1 MASLLPGYLLHTYR
15 SYVRTAL
22 KKGLTWQTPSIPS
35 HRPSINSTSF
45 SKLSQNLLYQI
56 GNNTLLQQTVAP
68 ALSHTYLTLLLQQQL
83 SHPTSQISQ
92 QQKTKEIKMT
102 DQNYNVEQE
111 IADFFSTKT
120 RVTRNSCDE
129 FAKKLIVEKSASGST
144 NTDTSTSTVRLE
156 IVPTQGVCS
165 YTVYA
170 GTSNS
175 NNNSSTLDWVV
186 QFRLKSLALPMET
199 MERARRIYGGLVPEV
214 SLRGEMGGD
223 EGGGDGNGNDDGREN
238 LMVYVMPRMRG
249 ISRLEYILA
258 HGFPEDGEKIC
269 EARER
274 LVGDVAS

>member
-1 MASLLPGYLLHTYR
+1 
-15 SYVRTAL
+15 
-22 KKGLTWQTPSIPS
+22 
-35 HRPSINSTSF
+35 
-45 SKLSQNLLYQI
+45 
-56 GNNTLLQQTVAP
+56 
-68 ALSHTYLTLLLQQQL
+68 
-83 SHPTSQISQ
+83 
-92 QQKTKEIKMT
+92 MT

-111 IADFFSTKT
+111 IANFFSTKT

-129 FAKKLIVEKSASGST
+129 FAKKLIVEKSTDT
-144 NTDTSTSTVRLE
+144 NTSTSTSTSTSTVRLE

-170 GTSNS
+170 G
-175 NNNSSTLDWVV
+175 NSSTLNWVV
-186 QFRLKSLALPMET
+186 QFRLKSLALPLET

-214 SLRGEMGGD
+214 SLRGEMGD
-223 EGGGDGNGNDDGREN
+223 DDGGGDIGGGDGREN
-238 LMVYVMPRMRG
+238 LVVYVMPRMRG

>member
-1 MASLLPGYLLHTYR
+1 
-15 SYVRTAL
+15 
-22 KKGLTWQTPSIPS
+22 
-35 HRPSINSTSF
+35 
-45 SKLSQNLLYQI
+45 
-56 GNNTLLQQTVAP
+56 
-68 ALSHTYLTLLLQQQL
+68 
-83 SHPTSQISQ
+83 
-92 QQKTKEIKMT
+92 MT

-120 RVTRNSCDE
+120 KVTRNSCDE
-129 FAKKLIVEKSASGST
+129 FAKKLIVEKSTSGST
-144 NTDTSTSTVRLE
+144 STSTSTSTDTNTVRLE

-170 GTSNS
+170 GTSS
-175 NNNSSTLDWVV
+175 SSTLDWVV

-199 MERARRIYGGLVPEV
+199 MERARRVYGGLVPEV
-214 SLRGEMGGD
+214 SLRGEIGD
-223 EGGGDGNGNDDGREN
+223 GDGNGNGNDDGREN
-238 LMVYVMPRMRG
+238 LVVYLMPRMRG

>member
-1 MASLLPGYLLHTYR
+1 MS
-15 SYVRTAL
+15 
-22 KKGLTWQTPSIPS
+22 
-35 HRPSINSTSF
+35 
-45 SKLSQNLLYQI
+45 
-56 GNNTLLQQTVAP
+56 
-68 ALSHTYLTLLLQQQL
+68 
-83 SHPTSQISQ
+83 
-92 QQKTKEIKMT
+92 

-111 IADFFSTKT
+111 ICDFFSTKT
-120 RVTRNSCDE
+120 RVLRNSCDE
-129 FAKKLIVEKSASGST
+129 FAKKLIVEKST
-144 NTDTSTSTVRLE
+144 NTSTDTNTSTSTNTVRLE

-175 NNNSSTLDWVV
+175 NTLDWVV

-223 EGGGDGNGNDDGREN
+223 RACNDGDGDDDGREN
-238 LMVYVMPRMRG
+238 LVVYVMPRMRG
-249 ISRLEYILA
+249 ISRLEYTLA

>member
-1 MASLLPGYLLHTYR
+1 
-15 SYVRTAL
+15 
-22 KKGLTWQTPSIPS
+22 
-35 HRPSINSTSF
+35 
-45 SKLSQNLLYQI
+45 
-56 GNNTLLQQTVAP
+56 
-68 ALSHTYLTLLLQQQL
+68 
-83 SHPTSQISQ
+83 
-92 QQKTKEIKMT
+92 MT

-111 IADFFSTKT
+111 IAAFFSTKT
-120 RVTRNSCDE
+120 RITRNSCDE
-129 FAKKLIVEKSASGST
+129 FAKNLIVEKSTSGST
-144 NTDTSTSTVRLE
+144 NTSTVRLE

-170 GTSNS
+170 GNSTSNS
-175 NNNSSTLDWVV
+175 NSSSLDWVV
-186 QFRLKSLALPMET
+186 QFRLKSLALPLET
-199 MERARRIYGGLVPEV
+199 MERARRVYGGLVPEV
-214 SLRGEMGGD
+214 SFRGEMGGD

>member
-1 MASLLPGYLLHTYR
+1 
-15 SYVRTAL
+15 
-22 KKGLTWQTPSIPS
+22 
-35 HRPSINSTSF
+35 
-45 SKLSQNLLYQI
+45 
-56 GNNTLLQQTVAP
+56 
-68 ALSHTYLTLLLQQQL
+68 
-83 SHPTSQISQ
+83 
-92 QQKTKEIKMT
+92 MT

-120 RVTRNSCDE
+120 RVLRNSCDE
-129 FAKKLIVEKSASGST
+129 FAKNLIVEKSTSGST
-144 NTDTSTSTVRLE
+144 STSTDTDTSTVRLE

-170 GTSNS
+170 GT
-175 NNNSSTLDWVV
+175 SSTLDWVV

-199 MERARRIYGGLVPEV
+199 MERARRVYGELVPEV
-214 SLRGEMGGD
+214 SFRGEMGGD
-223 EGGGDGNGNDDGREN
+223 SDGNGNGNGGDDGREN
-238 LMVYVMPRMRG
+238 LMVYLMPRMRG